1 MPDALRN
8 LIDLLDL
15 EVLEA
20 DATFANSTN
29 DLALFSV
36 VEDNAGTE
44 TDLEIGFI
52 TETESVSGTFTSIE
66 LFVAGAAKLI
76 GSSADDH
83 FGGDD
88 GVNVFEGLQGND
100 LFDGAGGSDT
110 AIFANPIAD
119 YTITR
124 TSNGFEVID
133 TAGDDGQDTLISI
146 ERLKFSD
153 IGIAYDLDT
162 SAGQVAKLLG
172 ATFGRKHVLN
182 PKFVGIGL
190 ELLDD
195 GMTYEELAEL
205 AIKFAGGNTPQKV
218 VTQLWTNVIGSP
230 PTTQQARPFVDLLN
244 NNDVTTGELVVF
256 AAETNLNAT
265 NINLVGLSN
274 TGIEFI

>member
-1 MPDALRN
+1 MLR
-8 LIDLLDL
+8 
-15 EVLEA
+15 
-20 DATFANSTN
+20 
-29 DLALFSV
+29 
-36 VEDNAGTE
+36 
-44 TDLEIGFI
+44 
-52 TETESVSGTFTSIE
+52 
-66 LFVAGAAKLI
+66 KLI
-76 GSSADDH
+76 GPSADDH

-88 GVNVFEGLQGND
+88 GVNVFEAITGQRS
-100 LFDGAGGSDT
+100 FDGAGGSDT
-110 AIFANPIAD
+110 AIFSNPIDD

-162 SAGQVAKLLG
+162 SAGRLLNFLG

-205 AIKFAGGNTPQKV
+205 AIKFAGGNTPQK
-218 VTQLWTNVIGSP
+218 L
-230 PTTQQARPFVDLLN
+230 
-244 NNDVTTGELVVF
+244 
-256 AAETNLNAT
+256 
-265 NINLVGLSN
+265 
-274 TGIEFI
+274 